1 MTRSALSANLALTPA
16 CPGAPGAYGSF
27 FSAAPLPRHTLA
39 DLIVLPPP
47 TALPSASPRSDPTA
61 MAVVGA
67 SCLGGLALLAWALAS
82 HTLQAQ
88 ERAAVLAAGGLLVLL
103 GWLHARVARRARTA
117 ERAARQATAQ
127 LSATLDILPAGLG
140 IYDADDRLVLC
151 NASYR
156 EVAPGVTMDL
166 EYGTQF
172 EEMLRRIAAS
182 GEILGAQ
189 PDIDAWVTARLQRHR
204 QAAGTALQAVRG
216 DRWFQLDERVLEG
229 GGIVVMRTD
238 VTDVVRK
245 ERAFQQAVHDAERAE
260 RSLREAVDAMPAGLE
275 IYDEND
281 RLVLCNEH
289 MARLRPHAPVHALLG
304 KTYEELLREELAH
317 GGPQEAAGQEELWLA
332 HELATRGHRQG
343 PEVRQY
349 PGGTWMH
356 VHETRTPSGMTLC
369 VRLDIT
375 DLIAE
380 RQAAEAA
387 RQESQQTRQLLER
400 AVEALPVSI
409 EIFDEQDRLVLYNQQ
424 LSRMYPQMNYA
435 EHLGRSFADIL
446 RHSVD
451 RGLIPSAH
459 GREEA
464 WIAERLSEHGSR
476 TSSLVQRLADGRW
489 INIYET
495 RTPENFVV
503 AVRLDITDLIEQRQA
518 LEAAQTAAQQARE
531 LLQDAVES
539 LPEGFA
545 LFDADDRLVVCNTQ
559 YRRLYPISAPMIV
572 PGSTFEAIARY
583 GVERGQYLDAV
594 GNEEAWIAQRVA
606 DHRAANH
613 AVLQRLSD
621 GRWLQADERRT
632 PQGGIAG
639 VPTDVTQLVRKEQ
652 ELAAAN
658 AKLALLSTTD
668 GVTGIGN
675 RRRFDERL
683 ATEWMRCGR
692 HGAPLAVVLIDIDHF
707 KLYNDHYGHLGGDE
721 CLRRVA
727 QLLQACIRRAD
738 EVAARY
744 GGEEFVLLLPD
755 ATLAD
760 AAAVAQRCLES
771 LRSAALPHPR
781 SPTAPML
788 TLSIGVASVVPRPL
802 DSTDTLVQAAD
813 AALYRA
819 KHGGRNRIEV
829 FAPPA

>member
-1 MTRSALSANLALTPA
+1 MDPA
-16 CPGAPGAYGSF
+16 P
-27 FSAAPLPRHTLA
+27 PRDH
-39 DLIVLPPP
+39 P
-47 TALPSASPRSDPTA
+47 TALLLAAACA
-61 MAVVGA
+61 MA
-67 SCLGGLALLAWALAS
+67 GLALLAWALAS
-82 HTLQAQ
+82 HTLLAP
-88 ERAAVLAAGGLLVLL
+88 ERAALLGAGALLVTAGCQHWRL
-103 GWLHARVARRARTA
+103 ARRARRLHAQAAQAQQAA
-117 ERAARQATAQ
+117 EQAGAQ

-151 NASYR
+151 NARYR
-156 EVAPGVTMDL
+156 EVAPGVTMQLD
-166 EYGTQF
+166 YGTRF
-172 EEMLRRIAAS
+172 EDVLRRIAAS

-189 PDIDAWVTARLQRHR
+189 PDIEAWVAARMERHR
-204 QAAGTALQAVRG
+204 KAAGTALQAVRG
-216 DRWFQLDERVLEG
+216 DRWFQLAERVLEG
-229 GGIVVMRTD
+229 GGTVVMRTD
-238 VTDVVRK
+238 VTDAIHH
-245 ERAFQQAVHDAERAE
+245 ERAFKQALQDAERAE

-275 IYDEND
+275 IYDGQD

-289 MARLRPHAPVHALLG
+289 MARLRAHAPAPALLG
-304 KTYEELLREELAH
+304 RTYEELLREELRH
-317 GGPQEAAGQEELWLA
+317 GGPQEAQGQEELWLA
-332 HELATRGHRQG
+332 HELAIRGHRSG
-343 PEVRQY
+343 PEVRRY
-349 PGGTWMH
+349 PGGKWMH
-356 VHETRTPSGMTLC
+356 VHERRTPSGMTLC

-375 DLIAE
+375 DLIE
-380 RQAAEAA
+380 QRQAAEAA
-387 RQESQQTRQLLER
+387 RQESQQIRQLLER

-424 LSRMYPQMNYA
+424 LSRMYPHMNYA

-518 LEAAQTAAQQARE
+518 LEAAQAAAQEARQ

-545 LFDADDRLVVCNTQ
+545 LFDAEDKLVVCNAQ
-559 YRRLYPISAPMIV
+559 YRKLYPISAPMIV
-572 PGSTFEAIARY
+572 PGSSFEAITRY

-606 DHRAANH
+606 DHRAANR

-639 VPTDVTQLVRKEQ
+639 VRTDVTQLVRKEQ

-760 AAAVAQRCLES
+760 ATVVAQRCLDS

-781 SPTAPML
+781 SPTAPTL
-788 TLSIGVASVVPRPL
+788 TLSIGVASLVPRPQ